1 MPPRISVIIPTFN
14 ESAVIE
20 RALKD
25 LPRRGDVERIVA
37 DGGSSDGT
45 AALAGP
51 LADRVLTTETG
62 RARQMNAGARASR
75 GDVLLFLHADSRL
88 AHGAFDAVMQA
99 LEDPAVAGG
108 AFALAI
114 DSSRP
119 VLRLVAA
126 AANGRTRLTN
136 IPYGDQ
142 GIFVRRSVFERMGGY
157 PDLPIMEDLE
167 FSRRLKRAGKIAL
180 LPMPITTSSRRW
192 DNEGIGYTT
201 LRNQIFVLA
210 YFLGVSPARLAVR
223 YRPIR

>member
-20 RALKD
+20 KTLKH

-51 LADRVLTTETG
+51 WADRVLTTETG

-88 AHGAFDAVMQA
+88 AYGAFDAVTQA
-99 LEDPAVAGG
+99 LKDPAMAGG

-114 DSSRP
+114 DSPRP

-126 AANGRTRLTN
+126 AANWRSRLTR
-136 IPYGDQ
+136 ISYGDQ
-142 GIFVRRSVFERMGGY
+142 GIFVRRSVFERLGGY

-167 FSRRLKRAGKIAL
+167 FSRRLKRAGKVAL
-180 LPMPITTSSRRW
+180 LSVPITTSSRRW
-192 DNEGIGYTT
+192 DNEGIGTTT

-210 YFLGVSPARLAVR
+210 YFLGVSPVRLAGR